1 MGSKIIAFINF
12 KGGVGK
18 TSNVVNLGA
27 CLAKYHR
34 KKVLIVDLDP
44 QCNATFWLLKRGQ
57 LSQRLDDPSM
67 TVYQLFHDRIFGTKE
82 FDFEKAVIRGVPLSN
97 SGFSFISLL
106 DLLPSAIDMLD
117 VEDRL
122 HESLDAPYFTCLSSG
137 LRECAEGYD
146 YVLLD
151 CPPNIYSISKNAL
164 FFADYYVVPYLADF
178 LSLSGFRLF
187 TKLVRRFQ
195 YQVSGFYEGSL
206 NPRIVGTIINRYRNI
221 GNVYDH
227 SINEL
232 KLEMKNLKAQKLI
245 HQKAEILTPYIRD
258 CVRVAECSNFH
269 LPVVLYRE
277 GSIGAQDYFEVSG
290 HFIKHI
296 EENL

>member
-1 MGSKIIAFINF
+1 MGAKIIAFINF

-57 LSQRLDDPSM
+57 FSQRLDDPSI
-67 TVYQLFHDRIFGTKE
+67 TVYQLFHDRIFGTRE
-82 FDFEKAVIRGVPLSN
+82 FSFEKAVIRGVPLSN
-97 SGFSFISLL
+97 SGFSYIALL
-106 DLLPSAIDMLD
+106 DLLPSAIDMLT
-117 VEDRL
+117 VENQL
-122 HESLDAPYFTCLSSG
+122 HESLKEPFFTCLSDG
-137 LRECAEGYD
+137 LRECVDVYD

-151 CPPNIYSISKNAL
+151 CPPNIYGISKNAL
-164 FFADYYVVPYLADF
+164 YFADYYVVPYLADY

-187 TKLVRRFQ
+187 TKLVKRFQ
-195 YQVSGFYEGSL
+195 YQVSGFYQDSL
-206 NPRIVGTIINRYRNI
+206 NPRIVAAIINRYRNI
-221 GNVYDH
+221 GNAYDH
-227 SINEL
+227 SMNEL
-232 KLEMKNLKAQKLI
+232 KLEMRNLKALKLI
-245 HQKAEILTPYIRD
+245 HRKAEILTPYIRD

-277 GSIGAQDYFEVSG
+277 SSIGAQDYFELSG
-290 HFIKHI
+290 NFIKHI